1 MDEDLKYH
9 QCERS
14 ESWAEYDARGIYLTR
29 VCEKCQK
36 EKLAGFRQEVLTD
49 SQYEADEPIEP
60 IEPDDY

>member
-1 MDEDLKYH
+1 MDEDEDLQYH

-14 ESWAEYDARGIYLTR
+14 ESWEEYDARGIYLTR
-29 VCEKCQK
+29 VCPKCQK

-60 IEPDDY
+60 EDF